1 MRVLGLFG
9 LVAIIG
15 LLAAGCSNTTKIQ
28 GQVPQEPRRVAT
40 EEVAVHRYGPPTA
53 KVHIVCFY
61 PLNEKHLKIV
71 QFLNNLADKYPGQ
84 VDVTAWDFRT
94 EEGGQ
99 ACQKALG
106 KICGGILINNRSDFK
121 VTVDGKTSEVS
132 TMGGEWVSWTRPE
145 VAAAVAQEVKK
156 LNPTATT
163 KAAK

>member
-15 LLAAGCSNTTKIQ
+15 LLAAGCSTTKVQ
-28 GQVPQEPRRVAT
+28 QQVPQQPRRVAT
-40 EEVAVHRYGPPTA
+40 DQVAVYRYGPPTA

-71 QFLNNLADKYPGQ
+71 QYLNSLADKYPGQ

-94 EEGGQ
+94 DEGGL
-99 ACQKALG
+99 ACEKALG
-106 KICGGILINNRSDFK
+106 KICGGILINDKSDFK
-121 VTVDGKTSEVS
+121 VTVDGKTSAVS

-145 VAAAVAQEVKK
+145 VAAAVAQTVKQVYAG
-156 LNPTATT
+156 ATPP
-163 KAAK
+163 AK